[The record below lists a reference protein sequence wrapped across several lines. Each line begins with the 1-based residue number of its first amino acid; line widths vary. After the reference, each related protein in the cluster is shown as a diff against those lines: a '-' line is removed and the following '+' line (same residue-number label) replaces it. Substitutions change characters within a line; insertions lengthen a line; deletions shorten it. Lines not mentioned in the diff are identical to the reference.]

1 MWARIIQSG
10 RPNCAP
16 IPEEKAPRS
25 RRRSKN
31 LNGERIRPGQPVS
44 ETRSVRKSPCRIRK
58 ALQVHRKG
66 RPEGNAIEAVSPIA
80 PRPPRII
87 RARRCVA
94 EDRAGEGGAS
104 AERFAT
110 GPQSEP
116 VRRGKKGIAEVCFH
130 VGIHPR
136 IRGRGVRPVHSR
148 GGWSVG
154 YVAFCV
160 RDGCRPSR
168 Y

>member
-1 MWARIIQSG
+1 MWVGITQSG

-25 RRRSKN
+25 RRGSKN

-44 ETRSVRKSPCRIRK
+44 GTRSVRKSPCRIRK
-58 ALQVHRKG
+58 ALQVHQKG
-66 RPEGNAIEAVSPIA
+66 RHEGNAIEAFHPSSRVPFA
-80 PRPPRII
+80 LFVHGDAWPRIVLV
-87 RARRCVA
+87 RSV
-94 EDRAGEGGAS
+94 
-104 AERFAT
+104 
-110 GPQSEP
+110 P
-116 VRRGKKGIAEVCFH
+116 VRRGSQLGLDVSPFGGGKGIAEVCFH
-130 VGIHPR
+130 VGIRPR
-136 IRGRGVRPVHSR
+136 GRGRGVRPVHSR

-160 RDGCRPSR
+160 RGGCRPSR